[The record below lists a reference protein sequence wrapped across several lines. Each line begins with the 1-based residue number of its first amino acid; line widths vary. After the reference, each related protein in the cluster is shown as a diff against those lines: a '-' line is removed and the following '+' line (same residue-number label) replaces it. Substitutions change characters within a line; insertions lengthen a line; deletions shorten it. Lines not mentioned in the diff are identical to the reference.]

1 MKPLPYRKV
10 IKKARKAGFVLRRK
24 TKGTHEIW
32 WNEEKR
38 RTCVIPHHKEVKEEV
53 KVGTLRNIIKQMG
66 LSEKEFKKL

>member
-10 IKKARKAGFVLRRK
+10 IKKVRKAGFILRRK

-38 RTCVIPHHKEVKEEV
+38 RTCVIPHHKEIKS
-53 KVGTLRNIIKQMG
+53 GTLKSIIEEMG
-66 LSEKEFKKL
+66 LSEKEFKNL